1 MDKEHPAM
9 LVGTCDAQG
18 KKENNAL
25 LYFYATNDSRLELR
39 EEHNFVDKISF
50 DEKIRVHWKN
60 LLNDDD
66 RTFLNN
72 SDSGKYL
79 RKQAL
84 EEEYT
89 KWITN
94 EKLRENGQVNTY
106 DSSGNSQSV
115 NSSGSMKILGTRGV
129 RTRAE
134 VVDAH
139 ISPKRI
145 RLELP
150 PVESTD

>member
-1 MDKEHPAM
+1 MDKEHSAM

-18 KKENNAL
+18 KKEN
-25 LYFYATNDSRLELR
+25 
-39 EEHNFVDKISF
+39 
-50 DEKIRVHWKN
+50 
-60 LLNDDD
+60 
-66 RTFLNN
+66 
-72 SDSGKYL
+72 
-79 RKQAL
+79 AL

-115 NSSGSMKILGTRGV
+115 NSSGSMNILETRGV

-134 VVDAH
+134 VVGAH

>member
-1 MDKEHPAM
+1 M
-9 LVGTCDAQG
+9 LNFRP
-18 KKENNAL
+18 ENAL

-50 DEKIRVHWKN
+50 GEKIRVHWKN

>member
-9 LVGTCDAQG
+9 LVGICDAQG

-94 EKLRENGQVNTY
+94 ERLRENGQVNTY

>member
-1 MDKEHPAM
+1 M
-9 LVGTCDAQG
+9 
-18 KKENNAL
+18 
-25 LYFYATNDSRLELR
+25 
-39 EEHNFVDKISF
+39 DKISF
-50 DEKIRVHWKN
+50 GEKIRVHWKN

-115 NSSGSMKILGTRGV
+115 KSSGSMKILGTRGV

>member
-1 MDKEHPAM
+1 MVAKECQIFDQRM
-9 LVGTCDAQG
+9 QRLC
-18 KKENNAL
+18 
-25 LYFYATNDSRLELR
+25 FYATNDSRFELR

-50 DEKIRVHWKN
+50 DEKIRVHWKH
-60 LLNDDD
+60 LLNDDN
-66 RTFLNN
+66 RTLLNN
-72 SDSGKYL
+72 SDSGKFL

-89 KWITN
+89 TWITN
-94 EKLRENGQVNTY
+94 EKLRENGQANTY
-106 DSSGNSQSV
+106 IGSGNSQSV
-115 NSSGSMKILGTRGV
+115 NSSESMNSLETRGV

-134 VVDAH
+134 VVGGH

>member
-1 MDKEHPAM
+1 MDEEHPAM
-9 LVGTCDAQG
+9 LVGTCDAQ
-18 KKENNAL
+18 ENAL

-94 EKLRENGQVNTY
+94 EKLRENGQVNAY

>member
-9 LVGTCDAQG
+9 LVGTCDAQ
-18 KKENNAL
+18 ENAL

>member
-18 KKENNAL
+18 KKENVWMVAKE
-25 LYFYATNDSRLELR
+25 LELR
-39 EEHNFVDKISF
+39 EEHDFVDKISF
-50 DEKIRVHWKN
+50 DEKIRVYWKN